1 VRRLE
6 RCLVGLYPRAW
17 RERYEEEFVAML
29 EQRPASVS
37 DLVDVAYLSRSWT
50 SRSARRRQRGAL
62 PLAGRRVRARVGG
75 QRGWV
80 SVVVSR
86 CEIGA
91 RFYGFALFPAAL
103 AALAI
108 GVVLVATVVWGLALR
123 ARAPALFSGDGGI
136 LATPTAATWLA
147 IVAVMAVCACAASAG
162 MVRGLHTRRELL
174 DR

>member
-1 VRRLE
+1 MHDAVNVVLF
-6 RCLVGLYPRAW
+6 LSLGGA
-17 RERYEEEFVAML
+17 FVL
-29 EQRPASVS
+29 AS
-37 DLVDVAYLSRSWT
+37 AA
-50 SRSARRRQRGAL
+50 SAA
-62 PLAGRRVRARVGG
+62 A
-75 QRGWV
+75 V
-80 SVVVSR
+80 SVAVSR

-103 AALAI
+103 AALAM

-147 IVAVMAVCACAASAG
+147 IVAVMAVCAASAG
-162 MVRGLHTRRELL
+162 MVRGLHARRELL